1 MAFWDVAE
9 NIIILSALLIAGLAC
24 GFEAIYQLVKGNK
37 WRIWKNISIGLIAV
51 YAALVVMLTM
61 H

>member
-1 MAFWDVAE
+1 MSFRSVAQ
-9 NIIILSALLIAGLAC
+9 NILILSALLIGGLAC
-24 GFEAIYQLVKGNK
+24 GFEAIYEIKQGGT
-37 WRIWKNISIGLIAV
+37 WKNISIGLLTV